1 MKSNQQN
8 NDTSQITIL
17 I

>member
-8 NDTSQITIL
+8 TT
-17 I
+17 